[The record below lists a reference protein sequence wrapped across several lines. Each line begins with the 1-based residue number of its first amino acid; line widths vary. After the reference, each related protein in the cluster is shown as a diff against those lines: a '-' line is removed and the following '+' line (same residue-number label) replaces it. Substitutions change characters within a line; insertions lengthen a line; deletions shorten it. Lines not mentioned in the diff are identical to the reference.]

1 MPEATDAPAA
11 DQIEQCADDLDE
23 CIDTLE
29 HYSETVLATAMRLHL
44 GALLRTM
51 IEERLLT
58 REAARRFLIALE
70 QEALGGDIHE
80 A

>member
-1 MPEATDAPAA
+1 MSETTDAPVA
-11 DQIEQCADDLDE
+11 DQIEQCADELDE

-29 HYSETVLATAMRLHL
+29 HYPEAVLATAMRLHL

-51 IEERLLT
+51 LEQRLLT
-58 REAARRFLIALE
+58 REAARQFLIALE
-70 QEALGGDIHE
+70 QEALGSDIHE